1 MNRDLYCI
9 YPNRMALRRLYVC
22 VFDFNNYMEY
32 IYILVYYKYIFH
44 HKFAL
49 KLSSVLLDL
58 RGHKFRAE

>member
-9 YPNRMALRRLYVC
+9 YLNRMALRRLYVC

-32 IYILVYYKYIFH
+32 ISILVYYKYIFH

-49 KLSSVLLDL
+49 KLSSLLLVLC
-58 RGHKFRAE
+58 RQKFRAE